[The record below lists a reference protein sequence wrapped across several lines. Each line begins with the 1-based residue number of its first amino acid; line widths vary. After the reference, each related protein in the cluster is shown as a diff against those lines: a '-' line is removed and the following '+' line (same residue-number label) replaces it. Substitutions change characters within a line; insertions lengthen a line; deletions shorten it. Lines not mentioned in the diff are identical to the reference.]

1 MKPRYLNRELSW
13 LEFNA
18 RVMGEAARA
27 DVPLLERFRFLCIVS
42 SNLDEFF
49 MVRVATLLRCQRD
62 KLPLGCPS
70 GADAEDVLRKTLLR
84 IRKML
89 KQQHDILHDKI
100 MPGLNKSGI
109 ELIQMA
115 NLNTADIAAVENFF
129 DKDIF
134 PVLTPIKAADGMI
147 VHNFSNLGHYVAL
160 LLRDPAAPEETLLA
174 VVQVPHVL
182 NRLVPLPAAEGVRRF
197 TFLGN
202 LIKIFADRL
211 FPGMEVLEHS
221 SFRLTKDADA
231 AVDEDEDRDFI
242 SAMQE
247 VISDRERG
255 YPVRLEILEGTPVLR
270 ERLRQHL
277 GIAKELVFP
286 VAGPIDLKTL
296 MHLANIPGHDS
307 LRFQPWNA
315 QPAVDLGDNQD
326 LFTAIRQ
333 GDLLLHHPYE
343 AFEPVVRLVEQA
355 AADPDVLAIKMTLY
369 RTSGNSPI
377 VAALLRAAQA
387 RKQVVV
393 LVELKARF
401 DEVQNIRWARELEEA
416 GATVICGV
424 AQLKVHCKF
433 LMVIRREADRV
444 RRYLHLGT
452 GNYNERTA
460 TLYTD
465 LGLMTCREDLAD
477 EASLF
482 FNSLTGYSR
491 VPQLQRLAMAPF
503 SLKAKV
509 ISLIDRERQL
519 AARGAPA
526 AIDAKMNALADP
538 EVIAAL
544 YKASQAGVKIRLN
557 VRGVCMLLP
566 GVKGLSENIRVVSI
580 IGRFLEHSRIYWFR
594 NGGDAQVFLASA
606 DWMPRNLE
614 RRIELMFPVL
624 ADNLRERLRD
634 QLDLF
639 FADNLHSHE
648 LASDGSWQRI
658 KPEDRAA
665 SHSCQEE
672 FMRQARSSTQA
683 RGPSLGDEL
692 PVRRMPK
699 NKGAKS

>member
-1 MKPRYLNRELSW
+1 MKPRYINRELSW

-18 RVMGEAARA
+18 RVMGEAARS
-27 DVPLLERFRFLCIVS
+27 DMPLLERFRFLCIVS

-49 MVRVATLLRCQRD
+49 MVRIASLLRCQRD

-70 GADAEDVLRKTLLR
+70 GAAPDEVLRKALAR
-84 IRKML
+84 VRKML
-89 KQQHDILHDKI
+89 KQQHEILHDKI
-100 MPGLNKSGI
+100 LPGLNKAGI
-109 ELIQMA
+109 ELVFMEK
-115 NLNTADIAAVENFF
+115 LSTADISSVESFF
-129 DKDIF
+129 DHEIF

-147 VHNFSNLGHYVAL
+147 VHNFSNLGHYVAF
-160 LLRDPAAPEETLLA
+160 LLRDPVAPEETLLA

-182 NRLVPLPAAEGVRRF
+182 NRLVPLPAGEGERRF

-202 LIKIFADRL
+202 LIKIFAGRL
-211 FPGMEVLEHS
+211 FPGMEVLEHT
-221 SFRLTKDADA
+221 SFRLSKDADM

-255 YPVRLEILEGTPVLR
+255 YPVRLEILEGTPVLA

-277 GIAKELVFP
+277 GVAKELVFP

-296 MHLANIPGHDS
+296 MHLASLPGHDR
-307 LRFQPWNA
+307 LRFPAWTP
-315 QPAVDLGDNQD
+315 QPAADLGDSQD
-326 LFTAIRQ
+326 LFAAIRQ
-333 GDLLLHHPYE
+333 GDVLLHHPYE

-355 AADPDVLAIKMTLY
+355 AADPEVLAIKMTLY

-433 LMVIRREADRV
+433 LMVIRREADRI

-503 SLKAKV
+503 SLKSKV
-509 ISLIDRERQL
+509 LALIDRERQL
-519 AARGAPA
+519 AVRGAPA

-544 YKASQAGVKIRLN
+544 YKASQAGVQIRLN

-594 NGGDAQVFLASA
+594 NGGDPQVFLSSA

-624 ADNLRERLRD
+624 ADNLRERLRS
-634 QLDLF
+634 QLDRF
-639 FADNLHSHE
+639 FADNCHSHE
-648 LASDGSWQRI
+648 LENDGSWLRL
-658 KPEDRAA
+658 KPAERSAC
-665 SHSCQEE
+665 HSCQDE
-672 FMRQARSSTQA
+672 FMRLARSAALA
-683 RGPSLGDEL
+683 RGPALGDEL

-699 NKGAKS
+699 RKGKD